1 MNIRKMAMIAGV
13 AALGLAV
20 PAMAEDDPFAAI
32 KQLMDK
38 AANQG
43 ANALDDANAAV
54 DAATDALNGDSS
66 ADPATA
72 DETSPD
78 GATADGATAD
88 GATADGAMASPGM
101 VTAADPNSVVL
112 AMQDYGL
119 SARLETDD
127 EGDPVIRS
135 KSSGANTNIYF
146 YGCDDN
152 GQDCRSIAF
161 SAGFELDQPFAA
173 DQANAWNSDKR
184 FSKAYVVDDG
194 SAQIEMDVNL
204 MGGGVTS
211 ENFADVIDWWDYSV
225 GEFTTFINW

>member
-1 MNIRKMAMIAGV
+1 MDIRKMALVAGV
-13 AALGLAV
+13 LALGFAA
-20 PAMAEDDPFAAI
+20 PAGAQDDPFAAI

-38 AANQG
+38 AAGQG
-43 ANALDDANAAV
+43 ANALDDAEAAL
-54 DAATDALNGDSS
+54 DAATEALSGDGAATNDAS
-66 ADPATA
+66 AD
-72 DETSPD
+72 E
-78 GATADGATAD
+78 
-88 GATADGAMASPGM
+88 GAMASPGM
-101 VTAADPNSVVL
+101 VSASDPQSVVL

-152 GQDCRSIAF
+152 GQDCRSIGF
-161 SAGFELDQPFAA
+161 SAGFELDEPFAS
-173 DQANAWNSDKR
+173 DQANAWNADQR
-184 FSKAYVVDDG
+184 FSKAYTNEDG

-204 MGGGVTS
+204 IGGGVTA
-211 ENFADVIDWWDYSV
+211 ENFADIVDWWDYSV